1 MSPTFMPGHI
11 PTVNRTYNDLLTR
24 TLSKI
29 NCDLARLI
37 YLASTR
43 DYNSGA
49 YHHEGLS
56 FRHGT
61 SAARE
66 ALQTAHREVFC
77 RLVDCSLEELVDQL
91 DLYIRSCHEAR
102 GDVLDAWQKLEPYR
116 VAMPM
121 DVNPTM
127 VELLLSNIK
136 VALRV
141 LHFRQNSIPT
151 HLLAASPRPSLVR

>member
-1 MSPTFMPGHI
+1 MPGHI
-11 PTVNRTYNDLLTR
+11 PTVNRTYNDLLNR

-29 NCDLARLI
+29 SCDLARLI

-56 FRHGT
+56 FRHG
-61 SAARE
+61 ANEARE

-77 RLVDCSLEELVDQL
+77 RLVACSLEELVDQL
-91 DLYIRSCHEAR
+91 DLYIRSCHEAP

-141 LHFRQNSIPT
+141 LHFRQDSIPT
-151 HLLAASPRPSLVR
+151 HLLTASPRPSLVR